1 MALFVICR
9 AYVFIL
15 LVLVLMT
22 CQLSPVWLFSAAIL
36 LLATGVDALQAAELA
51 AWKKQG
57 DNQSYF
63 IDSGNG
69 KWLEVDAKGGAI
81 RFEEL
86 QRTKDGV
93 EIIDRGR
100 QIKIWLK
107 PEQAELSVGGRAYQ
121 RWVRGDWTKSDNLPE
136 FAKISP
142 VDHKVRLI
150 YFVPTDREP
159 KPGYREKINTLMHFV
174 NETYKYEFR
183 RRGLPDRGL
192 VFQTDEDGTPIVHLV
207 RGKHPAKYYNG
218 APNYDAYFQLRQLQ
232 PEIPRSIGSQSTHLV
247 ITFAETYD
255 EGPHRFEWPGGI
267 ALGGWRSADGGTAN
281 FSAWVLQDMFCATT
295 VAEQEKLF
303 QDRTPIEGRT
313 ALGNGRP
320 NSPRFEF
327 IEDGF
332 GAVIH
337 EVGHALGLPH
347 DQRDDRHYI
356 MGNGFR
362 KMSENLKPET
372 PISGRA
378 RFSDANANILAS
390 SRLLNP
396 EVDFTDNSGPQVE
409 VKLEPTPKPNIY
421 QVSIEAKDDRGVK
434 AVLYYDDVR
443 GSVVGGEQL
452 DGAAAKDQRELELRA
467 DGQKKE
473 VRLEVKVIDQGG
485 NIVNV
490 RAVRP
495 TS

>member
-1 MALFVICR
+1 MTRQLPKAFRYLF
-9 AYVFIL
+9 
-15 LVLVLMT
+15 LVL
-22 CQLSPVWLFSAAIL
+22 L
-36 LLATGVDALQAAELA
+36 LIIGVEALDAAELA

-57 DNQSYF
+57 GNESYF
-63 IDSGNG
+63 IDSGSG
-69 KWLEVDAKGGAI
+69 KWLEVDEKGSSI

-86 QRTKDGV
+86 QRSDDGV

-107 PEQAELSVGGRAYQ
+107 PKQAELSVGGRPYQ
-121 RWVRGDWTKSDNLPE
+121 QWVRGDWTKADELPE
-136 FAKISP
+136 FAQVSP
-142 VDHKVRLI
+142 IDHKVRLI

-159 KPGYREKINTLMHFV
+159 KAGYREKINTLMHFV

-192 VFQTDEDGTPIVHLV
+192 VFQTDDDGTPIVHLV
-207 RGKHPAKYYNG
+207 RGKHPAKHYNG
-218 APNYDAYFQLRQLQ
+218 APNYDPYFQLRQLQ

-255 EGPHRFEWPGGI
+255 EGPHQFEWPGGI

-281 FSAWVLQDMFCATT
+281 FSAWVLQDMFCATS
-295 VAEQEKLF
+295 VDEQEKLF

-313 ALGNGRP
+313 ALGHGRP

-362 KMSENLKPET
+362 KMQANLDPNT
-372 PISGRA
+372 PVSGRA

-396 EVDFTDNSGPQVE
+396 DVDITDNAGPQLE
-409 VKLEPTPKPNIY
+409 VQLEPTDKPNVY
-421 QVSIEAKDDRGVK
+421 QVSIQAKDDRGVK

-443 GSVVGGEQL
+443 GSVVGGKQL
-452 DGAAAKDQRELELRA
+452 AGTEDDDQRELELKTDA
-467 DGQKKE
+467 QKKE
-473 VRLEVKVIDQGG
+473 VRLQAKVIDQGG
-485 NIVNV
+485 NIITVQ
-490 RAVRP
+490 AVRP

>member
-1 MALFVICR
+1 MTGRHSQTILLPLFV
-9 AYVFIL
+9 
-15 LVLVLMT
+15 
-22 CQLSPVWLFSAAIL
+22 L
-36 LLATGVDALQAAELA
+36 LLIVSGEALHAAELS

-57 DNQSYF
+57 DNESYF
-63 IDSGNG
+63 IDSGSG
-69 KWLEVDAKGGAI
+69 KWLEVDAKGGSF

-86 QRTKDGV
+86 QRKEDGV

-107 PEQAELSVGGRAYQ
+107 PQQAELSVGGRPYQ
-121 RWVRGDWTKSDNLPE
+121 RWVSGDWTKADGLPE

-142 VDHKVRLI
+142 IDHKVRLI

-159 KPGYREKINTLMHFV
+159 KKGYREKINTLMHFV
-174 NETYKYEFR
+174 NETYRYEFR

-192 VFQTDEDGTPIVHLV
+192 VFQTDDQGTPIVHLV
-207 RGKHPAKYYNG
+207 RGKHPAKHYNG
-218 APNYDAYFQLRQLQ
+218 APNYDPYFQLRQLQ
-232 PEIPRSIGSQSTHLV
+232 PELPRSIGSQATHLV

-255 EGPHRFEWPGGI
+255 AGPHQFEWPGGI

-281 FSAWVLQDMFCATT
+281 FSAWVLQDMFCATS

-303 QDRTPIEGRT
+303 HDRTPIEGRT
-313 ALGNGRP
+313 ALGNGRR
-320 NSPRFEF
+320 NSPRYEF

-362 KMSENLKPET
+362 MLKENLNEQT
-372 PISGRA
+372 PVSGRA

-396 EVDFTDNSGPQVE
+396 DVDLTDNAGPQLKVE
-409 VKLEPTPKPNIY
+409 LEPTPKPNVY
-421 QVSIEAKDDRGVK
+421 RVSIQAKDDRGVT

-443 GSVVGGEQL
+443 GTVVGGEPL
-452 DGAAAKDQRELELRA
+452 DGTADEDRRELELKA
-467 DGQKKE
+467 DANKKE
-473 VRLEVKVIDQGG
+473 VRLEAKVIDQGG
-485 NIVNV
+485 NITSV

-495 TS
+495 LP

>member
-1 MALFVICR
+1 
-9 AYVFIL
+9 
-15 LVLVLMT
+15 MT
-22 CQLSPVWLFSAAIL
+22 CRLSQAFRISLFLFL
-36 LLATGVDALQAAELA
+36 LTFGVQTLNAAELA

-57 DNQSYF
+57 ENGSYF
-63 IDSGNG
+63 IDNGSG
-69 KWLEVDAKGGAI
+69 KWLEVDAKGGSF

-86 QRTKDGV
+86 QRNESDV

-107 PEQAELSVGGRAYQ
+107 PKQAELSVGGRPYQ
-121 RWVRGDWTKSDNLPE
+121 RWVAGEWAKADSLPE

-142 VDHKVRLI
+142 IDHKVRLV

-159 KPGYREKINTLMHFV
+159 KPGYREKIITLMHFV

-192 VFQTDEDGTPIVHLV
+192 VFQTDDEGTPIVHLV
-207 RGKHPAKYYNG
+207 RGKHPATYYNG
-218 APNYDAYFQLRQLQ
+218 APNYDPYFQLRQLN
-232 PEIPRSIGSQSTHLV
+232 PEIPRSIGSESTHLV

-255 EGPHRFEWPGGI
+255 DGPHRFEWLGGI

-320 NSPRFEF
+320 NSPRYEF

-362 KMSENLKPET
+362 KMKENLNPDT
-372 PISGRA
+372 PVSGRA
-378 RFSDANANILAS
+378 RFSDANAGILAS

-396 EVDFTDNSGPQVE
+396 EVDVTDNAGPQLE
-409 VKLEPTPKPNIY
+409 VKLEPTDKPNIY
-421 QVSIEAKDDRGVK
+421 QVNIQAKDDRGVK
-434 AVLYYDDVR
+434 AILYFDDVR
-443 GSVVGGEQL
+443 GSVVDGKPL
-452 DGAAAKDQRELELRA
+452 DGAADEDQRELELRV
-467 DGQKKE
+467 DNDKKE
-473 VRLEVKVIDQGG
+473 VRLQVKVIDQGG
-485 NIVNV
+485 NITTVQ
-490 RAVRP
+490 AVRP
-495 TS
+495 AG

>member
-1 MALFVICR
+1 MTCR
-9 AYVFIL
+9 FAKTFL
-15 LVLVLMT
+15 LPVLVL
-22 CQLSPVWLFSAAIL
+22 L
-36 LLATGVDALQAAELA
+36 LIVAVEVPFAGMLHAAEIA

-57 DNQSYF
+57 GTESYF
-63 IDSGNG
+63 IDSGSG
-69 KWLEVDAKGGAI
+69 KWLEVDSEGGAI

-86 QRTKDGV
+86 QRKKESV

-100 QIKIWLK
+100 QIKILLSPK
-107 PEQAELSVGGRAYQ
+107 QAELSVGGRPYQ
-121 RWVRGDWTKSDNLPE
+121 RWVNGDWVDAADLPE
-136 FAKISP
+136 FARFSP
-142 VDHKVRLI
+142 IDRKVRLI

-159 KPGYREKINTLMHFV
+159 KKGYREKINTLMYFV
-174 NETYKYEFR
+174 NETYRYEFR

-192 VFQTDEDGTPIVHLV
+192 VFQTDDQGTPIVHLV
-207 RGKHPAKYYNG
+207 KGKHPATHYNG

-232 PEIPRSIGSQSTHLV
+232 PELPRSIGSQATHLV

-255 EGPHRFEWPGGI
+255 EGPHPFEWPGGI

-281 FSAWVLQDMFCATT
+281 FSAWVLQDMFCATS

-303 QDRTPIEGRT
+303 QDRTPIEGRV
-313 ALGNGRP
+313 ALGNGRR
-320 NSPRFEF
+320 NSPRYEF

-362 KMSENLKPET
+362 MLKENLNDQT
-372 PISGRA
+372 PVSGRA

-396 EVDFTDNSGPQVE
+396 GVDLTDNAAAQLE
-409 VKLEPTPKPNIY
+409 VKLEPTQKPNVY
-421 QVSIEAKDDRGVK
+421 QVSIQAKDDHGVK

-443 GSVVGGEQL
+443 GTVVDGLQL
-452 DGAAAKDQRELELRA
+452 DGTKDEDRRELELKA
-467 DGQKKE
+467 DEQKKE
-473 VRLEVKVIDQGG
+473 VRLEARVIDQGG
-485 NIVNV
+485 NITTV

-495 TS
+495 LP

>member
-1 MALFVICR
+1 
-9 AYVFIL
+9 
-15 LVLVLMT
+15 MT
-22 CQLSPVWLFSAAIL
+22 CRHSRTLLFPIFAL
-36 LLATGVDALQAAELA
+36 LMIAGVASLEAAELS

-69 KWLEVDAKGGAI
+69 KWVEVDGKGSSI

-86 QRTKDGV
+86 QRKEDGV

-107 PEQAELSVGGRAYQ
+107 PNQAELSVGGRAYQ
-121 RWVRGDWTKSDNLPE
+121 RWVTGDWTKADDLPE

-142 VDHKVRLI
+142 IDHKVRLI

-174 NETYKYEFR
+174 NETYKYEFG

-192 VFQTDEDGTPIVHLV
+192 VFQTDDEGTPIVHLV
-207 RGKHPAKYYNG
+207 RGEHPAKFYNG
-218 APNYDAYFQLRQLQ
+218 APNYDAYFQLRQLK
-232 PEIPRSIGSQSTHLV
+232 PEIPQSIGSESTHLV

-255 EGPHRFEWPGGI
+255 EGSHPFEWPGGI

-295 VAEQEKLF
+295 IAEQKKLF

-313 ALGNGRP
+313 ALGHGRP
-320 NSPRFEF
+320 NSPRYEF

-362 KMSENLKPET
+362 KMKENLNPKT
-372 PISGRA
+372 PVSGRA

-396 EVDFTDNSGPQVE
+396 DVDVTDNAGPQVE
-409 VKLEPTPKPNIY
+409 VQLEPTDKPNVY
-421 QVSIEAKDDRGVK
+421 QVNIQAKDDRGVK

-443 GSVVGGEQL
+443 GSVVGGETL
-452 DGAAAKDQRELELRA
+452 EGNADQDKCQLELRV

-473 VRLEVKVIDQGG
+473 VRLQVKVIDLGG
-485 NIVNV
+485 NIVTV
-490 RAVRP
+490 QAVRP